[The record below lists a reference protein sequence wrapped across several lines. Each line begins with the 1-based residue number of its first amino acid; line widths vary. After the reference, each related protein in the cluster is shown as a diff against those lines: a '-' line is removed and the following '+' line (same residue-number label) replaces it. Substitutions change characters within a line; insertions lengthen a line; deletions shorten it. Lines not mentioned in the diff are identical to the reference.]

1 MKKSI
6 GFLILFFLV
15 AGSSFTKKNDES
27 KMQSFKWMVGSWSM
41 KTKNGAILETWV
53 SINDST
59 LSGESSM
66 VKNTGGSKQLETTR
80 LIYRNKEYF
89 YCSVAHGQNNEEE
102 TKFKIT
108 SFSENGFVS
117 ENPAHDFPKRIT
129 YQLINKDSLH
139 AFIDG
144 GPAAPDKKS
153 DFYYSRYKN

>member
-1 MKKSI
+1 MKKGF
-6 GFLILFFLV
+6 GFLILLFLV
-15 AGSSFTKKNDES
+15 TAFAEKIVES
-27 KMQSFKWMVGSWSM
+27 KMQSFKWMVGSWIM
-41 KTKNGAILETWV
+41 KTKNGAIMETWV
-53 SINDST
+53 PVNDST
-59 LSGESSM
+59 LAGEGIM
-66 VKNTGGSKQLETTR
+66 IKNTGGTQQLETTR

-144 GPAAPDKKS
+144 GPSMPDKKS
-153 DFYYSRYKN
+153 DFYYSRNKN